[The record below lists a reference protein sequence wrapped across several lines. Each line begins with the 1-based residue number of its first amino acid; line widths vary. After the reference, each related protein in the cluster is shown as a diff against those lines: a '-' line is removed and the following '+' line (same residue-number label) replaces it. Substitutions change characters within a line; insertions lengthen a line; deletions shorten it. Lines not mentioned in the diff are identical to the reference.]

1 MKVHKMVSLNPETAQ
16 IAEGMNNFSAFVRQ
30 SLRAYAVDS
39 DVASEMARRA
49 RWARAANML
58 AEMCVGYAK
67 ALDDEYDE
75 DPAQLAARVFAQ
87 TVLEDFE

>member
-1 MKVHKMVSLNPETAQ
+1 MKVHKMVSLDAETHEIAQ
-16 IAEGMNNFSAFVRQ
+16 RMTNFSAFVRK

-39 DVASEMARRA
+39 DVASEMTRRH
-49 RWARAANML
+49 RWARTAHTL
-58 AEMCVGYAK
+58 AEMVVGYAK

-75 DPAQLAARVFAQ
+75 EPAVLDARIMNQ

>member
-1 MKVHKMVSLNPETAQ
+1 MKVHKMVSLDAETHEIAQ
-16 IAEGMNNFSAFVRQ
+16 RMTNFSAFVRK

-39 DVASEMARRA
+39 DVASEMTRRA
-49 RWARAANML
+49 RWARAAHTL
-58 AEMCVGYAK
+58 AEMVVGYAK

-75 DPAQLAARVFAQ
+75 EPAVLAARIMNQ

>member
-1 MKVHKMVSLNPETAQ
+1 MKVQKIVSLDPETAE
-16 IAEGMNNFSAFVRQ
+16 IAQGMTNFSAFVRK

-58 AEMCVGYAK
+58 AEMCVGYAS
-67 ALDDEYDE
+67 AIDDEFDE
-75 DPAQLAARVFAQ
+75 DPETLAARVFSQ

>member
-1 MKVHKMVSLNPETAQ
+1 MKVHKMVSLDPETAE
-16 IAEGMNNFSAFVRQ
+16 IAQGMTNFSAFVRK

-49 RWARAANML
+49 RWARTAHTL
-58 AEMCVGYAK
+58 AEMVVGYAK

-75 DPAQLAARVFAQ
+75 EPMALAARIMNQ